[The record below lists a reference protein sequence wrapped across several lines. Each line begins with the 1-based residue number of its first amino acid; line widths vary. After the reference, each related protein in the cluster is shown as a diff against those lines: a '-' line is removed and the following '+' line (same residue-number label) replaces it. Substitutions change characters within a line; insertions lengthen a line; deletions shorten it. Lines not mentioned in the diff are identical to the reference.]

1 MLRIN
6 YFFEKTTP
14 FKRALPTKKWILNCL
29 YKEGWEAGNIN
40 FIFCSDNYL
49 RKINKKYLGK
59 ETLTDVISF
68 ELPPPG
74 FKQTPARPLVF
85 GDVFISIDR
94 IKENHKRYKTI
105 FAKELKRVMI
115 HGVLHLIGFKDKS
128 NEDRLLMRQKEN
140 TYIDLK

>member
-1 MLRIN
+1 MVIIN
-6 YFFEKTTP
+6 YFFEETTP
-14 FKRALPTKKWILNCL
+14 FKSALPTKKWILNCL
-29 YKEGWEAGNIN
+29 YKEGWGAGNIN

-49 RKINKKYLGK
+49 QKINKQYLGK
-59 ETLTDVISF
+59 TTLTDVISF

-74 FKQTPARPLVF
+74 FKQVPENPLVF

-115 HGVLHLIGFKDKS
+115 HGVLHLIGFNDKS
-128 NEDRLLMRQKEN
+128 KEEKLLMRQKEN